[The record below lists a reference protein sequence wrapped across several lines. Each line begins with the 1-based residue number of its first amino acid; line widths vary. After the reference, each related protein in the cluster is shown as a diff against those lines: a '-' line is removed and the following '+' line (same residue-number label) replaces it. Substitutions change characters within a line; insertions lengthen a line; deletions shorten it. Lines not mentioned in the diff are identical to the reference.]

1 MELAHGGGL
10 AQGLHYPTGSQS
22 VVSTEDT
29 MFTTLG
35 LIASL
40 GVAAVRP
47 QPMDHLRLYRDLQ
60 GVTGTRISVWLDRT
74 NPYRRGDR
82 ARVYVSADRD
92 AYLTV
97 LRIDTD
103 GRVRVLFPQDPWDD
117 NFVTGGRTFEV
128 EDPDGNPSFRID
140 DAPGEGY
147 VFAIASDN
155 RFDYSS
161 ILTDRDHW
169 DYRTIADGQVRGDPY
184 VAVTDLAERIVPQGD
199 YDYDLAQYDV
209 ERHYDYP
216 RFVCYDCHT
225 FVPYYAWNPY
235 AQTCVR
241 FRVVIYDDP
250 YYYPYRY
257 YGRRTVFVR
266 PRRAEPRYVF
276 VDNTP
281 GNNYVTRIP
290 NRPRRE
296 DEGNGGDQLRPRRGE
311 DVGGRGTIPAPGV
324 PDRRIIRQPD
334 QRPDGQGQDRPDLR
348 RPGRDGNVQPQQ
360 QPDVGQP
367 DQRRP
372 DRRDRPDA
380 PVTPATPRT
389 LNPQL
394 RPPQDPPARGEP
406 RPDRPDRQ
414 KEQPRRDEP
423 QRQPDR
429 PPERRA
435 EPARQPDRPPER
447 HADPPARRDNGNS
460 GGGRSGSPELRR
472 RHP

>member
-1 MELAHGGGL
+1 
-10 AQGLHYPTGSQS
+10 
-22 VVSTEDT
+22 
-29 MFTTLG
+29 MFATLG
-35 LIASL
+35 LIAGL
-40 GVAAVRP
+40 GIGALKP
-47 QPMDHLRLYRDLQ
+47 QPMDHLRLYRDLAPVD
-60 GVTGTRISVWLDRT
+60 GNRISVWLDRT
-74 NPYRRGDR
+74 SPYGRGDR
-82 ARVYVSADRD
+82 AKVYVSADHD

-128 EDPDGNPSFRID
+128 EDRDGDPSFRVD

-147 VFAIASDN
+147 VFAIVSDN

-169 DYRTIADGQVRGDPY
+169 DYRAIADGQVRGDPY
-184 VAVTDLAERIVPQGD
+184 VAVTDLAERITPQGD

-216 RFVCYDCHT
+216 RFVCYDCHA

-235 AQTCVR
+235 AQSCVR

-257 YGRRTVFVR
+257 YGGRRTVVVR

-281 GNNYVTRIP
+281 GHDYVTRIP
-290 NRPRRE
+290 TRPRRE
-296 DEGNGGDQLRPRRGE
+296 DLGGTGGDEQMRPRRGE

-324 PDRRIIRQPD
+324 PDRRIIRDRNDQGQPAQPELRPLGRDGDQPD
-334 QRPDGQGQDRPDLR
+334 QRRPD
-348 RPGRDGNVQPQQ
+348 
-360 QPDVGQP
+360 QP

-372 DRRDRPDA
+372 DRRDQPDRPD
-380 PVTPATPRT
+380 VNR
-389 LNPQL
+389 NPPGLQPQP
-394 RPPQDPPARGEP
+394 RPPQDRPNQDRPNQDRPRRDDPKPDRRPDPPPQRQ
-406 RPDRPDRQ
+406 PDRPPP
-414 KEQPRRDEP
+414 ERRAEP

-429 PPERRA
+429 PPPERRA
-435 EPARQPDRPPER
+435 EPP
-447 HADPPARRDNGNS
+447 RDNGGS
-460 GGGRSGSPELRR
+460 RGGSPELRR
-472 RHP
+472 RKP

>member
-1 MELAHGGGL
+1 
-10 AQGLHYPTGSQS
+10 
-22 VVSTEDT
+22 

-40 GVAAVRP
+40 GVAALKP
-47 QPMDHLRLYRDLQ
+47 QPMDHLRLYRDLHA
-60 GVTGTRISVWLDRT
+60 VTGTRISVWLDRT
-74 NPYRRGDR
+74 NPYQRGDR
-82 ARVYVSADRD
+82 ARVYVSADHD

-128 EDPDGNPSFRID
+128 EDPDGDPSFRID

-147 VFAIASDN
+147 VFAIASEG

-161 ILTDRDHW
+161 VLTDRDHW

-184 VAVTDLAERIVPQGD
+184 VAITDLAGRIVPQQGD

-216 RFVCYDCHT
+216 RFVCYDCHA
-225 FVPYYAWNPY
+225 FVPYYTWNPY

-257 YGRRTVFVR
+257 YGGRRTVFVR
-266 PRRAEPRYVF
+266 PRRAEPRFVF
-276 VDNTP
+276 VDNNG

-290 NRPRRE
+290 TRPRRE
-296 DEGNGGDQLRPRRGE
+296 DEGGTGGGDQMRPRRGE

-324 PDRRIIRQPD
+324 PQRRIVRQPD
-334 QRPDGQGQDRPDLR
+334 QRPDDPGQSQPQIRPL
-348 RPGRDGNVQPQQ
+348 GRDGDQTPQR
-360 QPDVGQP
+360 QPDQGQP

-372 DRRDRPDA
+372 DRRDHPDA
-380 PVTPATPRT
+380 QGNPQG

-394 RPPQDPPARGEP
+394 RPPQQDQGNGGATRQGQPERPKDP
-406 RPDRPDRQ
+406 
-414 KEQPRRDEP
+414 PRRDDTR
-423 QRQPDR
+423 RQPDR

-435 EPARQPDRPPER
+435 DPPRQPDRPPER
-447 HADPPARRDNGNS
+447 HADPPPRRDNG
-460 GGGRSGSPELRR
+460 GGGRSGGPELRR

>member
-1 MELAHGGGL
+1 
-10 AQGLHYPTGSQS
+10 
-22 VVSTEDT
+22 
-29 MFTTLG
+29 MFATLG
-35 LIASL
+35 LIAGL
-40 GVAAVRP
+40 GVAALKP

-60 GVTGTRISVWLDRT
+60 GVNATHISIWLDRT

-128 EDPDGNPSFRID
+128 EDPDGDPSFRVD

-147 VFAIASDN
+147 VFAIASTD

-169 DYRTIADGQVRGDPY
+169 DYRNIADGQVRGDPY
-184 VAVTDLAERIVPQGD
+184 VAITDLAERIVPQGD

-216 RFVCYDCHT
+216 RFVCYDCHA
-225 FVPYYAWNPY
+225 FVPFYTWNPY
-235 AQTCVR
+235 DRQCVR

-257 YGRRTVFVR
+257 YGGRRTVVVR
-266 PRRAEPRYVF
+266 PRRADPRFVF

-281 GNNYVTRIP
+281 GRDYVTRIP
-290 NRPRRE
+290 TRPRRE
-296 DEGNGGDQLRPRRGE
+296 DEQGNAGGDQMRPRRGE

-324 PDRRIIRQPD
+324 PDRRIIRGD
-334 QRPDGQGQDRPDLR
+334 QGRPDVGRDRPEA
-348 RPGRDGNVQPQQ
+348 RPMGRDGDPR
-360 QPDVGQP
+360 QPDPQQP

-372 DRRDRPDA
+372 DRRDNNGNPQGLNPQLRPPEDLGRGK
-380 PVTPATPRT
+380 PDGQDQNGDRRG

-394 RPPQDPPARGEP
+394 RPPQDIGGGNRDKPRRDDPQPDRPRPEP
-406 RPDRPDRQ
+406 RP
-414 KEQPRRDEP
+414 EPRAEP
-423 QRQPDR
+423 QR

-435 EPARQPDRPPER
+435 EPQRQPERPPER
-447 HADPPARRDNGNS
+447 RAEPRHDNGGS
-460 GGGRSGSPELRR
+460 RGGSPELRR